1 MLQTFNMKPVYQ
13 ILFIL
18 LLLDTAACHPRI
30 YWFTVGPAPTIGP
43 DDSLQLSWNVKG
55 KAALQI
61 RDYNYPGS
69 GTGLLPDLNLL
80 ITQHNITQAYTLHN
94 DSALILYL
102 ASKDSLVVR
111 KKPDHYAND
120 ILRYF
125 KLVATKYNKDST
137 RVVQVAVR
145 PDSVGDEVG
154 FPTHFYGDTL
164 VAEGSNNSRRW
175 GNNFYILSVLPD
187 SGRILVVTHAGIKR
201 ELHPGDRPD
210 YGFKGTPVTGEWKI
224 ISLLTAAER
233 NHQQPIATGLIVHF
247 ILKHN

>member
-1 MLQTFNMKPVYQ
+1 MKANLFLPVG
-13 ILFIL
+13 L
-18 LLLDTAACHPRI
+18 LLLVACHPRI
-30 YWFTVGPAPTIGP
+30 YRFSVGQALTIGP
-43 DDSLQLSWNVKG
+43 DDSLQLNWDVKG
-55 KAALQI
+55 KATLQI

-69 GTGLLPDLNLL
+69 GTGPLPDMDLL
-80 ITQHNITQAYTLHN
+80 ITQHGKTQAYALHN
-94 DSALILYL
+94 DSAVILSL

-111 KKPDHYAND
+111 KKPDHNTND

-154 FPTHFYGDTL
+154 FPTRLHGDTL
-164 VAEGSNNSRRW
+164 VAGGPNNPRRW

-187 SGRILVVTHAGIKR
+187 TGRDLVVSHAGITR
-201 ELHPGDRPD
+201 ELHSGGQPD
-210 YGFKGTPVTGEWKI
+210 YSFKGTPVTGDWMI
-224 ISLLTAAER
+224 ASLLTTAER
-233 NHQQPIATGLIVHF
+233 NHRQPMATGLVVHF